1 MSRRPYIRKVKGSW
15 WLGQRRYVVYMVR
28 ELTSLFVG
36 LYCALLVV
44 GLFRLTQGR
53 AAWEGF
59 VAALSSPP
67 GVLLQLV
74 CLAFAAYH
82 SVTWFA
88 LTPKAMPMVVRGEPV
103 PAKAIVGIHYGA
115 WAVVSLIV
123 LVAAV
128 I

>member
-1 MSRRPYIRKVKGSW
+1 MSRRPYIRKVKRSW

-44 GLFRLTQGR
+44 GLFRLAQGR
-53 AAWEGF
+53 AAWDGF
-59 VAALSSPP
+59 LAALSSPP

-74 CLAFAAYH
+74 CLAFATYH

-88 LTPKAMPMVVRGEPV
+88 LTPKAMPMVVRGESL
-103 PAKAIVGIHYGA
+103 PANAIVGIHYGA

-123 LVAAV
+123 LVAAG